1 MMKTITPEDID
12 RILAEAFAAVFR
24 RHCRERKS

>member
-1 MMKTITPEDID
+1 MKPLTPEDIE
-12 RILAEAFAAVFR
+12 RAIAEAFIAVLR